1 MSVDNPL
8 PSIYCPKC
16 LNDTFKILVRLDEE
30 DHKIS
35 WYTLQGYCADNTCN
49 APVTLPE
56 PKDSMGV

>member
-1 MSVDNPL
+1 MSTTL

-16 LNDTFKILVRLDEE
+16 LNDTFKILVKLDEE